1 MELGQA
7 ADLKGL
13 NPLYTEHPK
22 VFWVLFDADEPTVET
37 LLREFPS
44 MSKSTA
50 QTMLD
55 YWNGSSTIESFKSKT
70 QTQGETK

>member
-1 MELGQA
+1 MELGQS

-13 NPLYTEHPK
+13 NPLYTEHPEI
-22 VFWVLFDADEPTVET
+22 FWVLFDADEPTVET

-44 MSKSTA
+44 MSEATA

-55 YWNGSSTIESFKSKT
+55 YWNGSTTTERFKS
-70 QTQGETK
+70 QTQKQGEAK